1 MLNLSLTRR
10 RRLRASSSPPRRRC
24 GAFVTSCDAVGPR
37 RHWNQSFKFND
48 IEDLKLDRD
57 TQHCLH
63 VDIFDTDADGETT
76 SIASCRIPCY
86 KFRDRKPHRAW
97 HWLNRENEDAQSA
110 GKVELVCRWVHD
122 PALILPVDLA
132 NVYED
137 EGSEVQQPNEI
148 TVHVVRCRQLI
159 RTSRTLASKDT
170 SNPFVRVST
179 TFESKRTKVARR
191 TVAPVFQKRFSFEGR
206 QGDHDLLV
214 EVFDSSSGD
223 LCGNQPVRRVHD
235 DAAVLARSSVE
246 ELASLRHR
254 AGVAS
259 MAWRPMRRVS
269 TNASQNFDL
278 HTGGD
283 EEPLFMG
290 RARLALKEL
299 RERKPIRKW
308 LTLTDEYGRK
318 DKRRGQVD
326 IVAWHMYRGKY
337 VVQIPNQVD
346 DDAAEEGPCNQI
358 CICLV
363 RAWNLP
369 VRQHKSKDA
378 VRAADPFVVLR
389 CGEQERATQVE
400 EGTVHPLY
408 QEVYKFLAPEET
420 EVRVDVWDYD
430 GCCSRR
436 PTSVPSHHASSPG
449 EEVVAGFFF
458 DFE

>member
-223 LCGNQPVRRVHD
+223 LCGNQPVRRVH
-235 DAAVLARSSVE
+235 
-246 ELASLRHR
+246 
-254 AGVAS
+254 
-259 MAWRPMRRVS
+259 P
-269 TNASQNFDL
+269 TIL
-278 HTGGD
+278 H
-283 EEPLFMG
+283 
-290 RARLALKEL
+290 
-299 RERKPIRKW
+299 
-308 LTLTDEYGRK
+308 
-318 DKRRGQVD
+318 
-326 IVAWHMYRGKY
+326 
-337 VVQIPNQVD
+337 
-346 DDAAEEGPCNQI
+346 
-358 CICLV
+358 
-363 RAWNLP
+363 
-369 VRQHKSKDA
+369 
-378 VRAADPFVVLR
+378 
-389 CGEQERATQVE
+389 
-400 EGTVHPLY
+400 
-408 QEVYKFLAPEET
+408 
-420 EVRVDVWDYD
+420 
-430 GCCSRR
+430 
-436 PTSVPSHHASSPG
+436 
-449 EEVVAGFFF
+449 
-458 DFE
+458 